1 MIRPCLP
8 WCTSLLVCTAIVTA
22 RGGSACAGSAE
33 VKLDSEYLAGLIEK
47 LPPLPFENA
56 GKVRGRVHGCRLVK
70 IDPQTRRFV
79 VACMV
84 DGEYRPPI
92 SGPLARRDDDGSWRK
107 FRFEVRVGINVEP
120 GSDGTPRFHIAVEDV
135 RRKELEGL
143 AGTLAKLLGKYF
155 DDVVTRV
162 AAGKANQ
169 LSGKLNAEIVKRV
182 AAFREYGVFAG
193 IDYTPALVVLHFEM
207 MRFKPEGIAG
217 YVYPPGEG
225 EQSQPGTVPLF
236 RAVHP
241 KLGTHLYT
249 INKTDALR
257 RGFQIEGIACQVF
270 DRPVPQSVPLYR
282 WSIVRDGFYTTAR
295 DGEGSYRLGYRTEG
309 IACFLYP
316 EAQPGTI
323 PFYRFVDSRTG
334 RHFYT
339 VHPNAEF
346 AGSGLRGGGPVRLAG
361 NDHIDTH
368 PDRVPSTPQDHPL
381 EWADVIVIAA
391 PGQSDM
397 LVSAE

>member
-1 MIRPCLP
+1 MIRVCLP
-8 WCTSLLVCTAIVTA
+8 WLTALLV
-22 RGGSACAGSAE
+22 GSTVVAVWPPAACAGSAE
-33 VKLDSEYLAGLIEK
+33 VKLDSEYLASLIEK
-47 LPPLPFENA
+47 LPPLPFETP
-56 GKVRGRVHGCRLVK
+56 GKVRGRVHGCRLVE
-70 IDPQTRRFV
+70 IEPRTRRFM
-79 VACMV
+79 VACLV

-92 SGPLARRDDDGSWRK
+92 SGPLARWEDDGSWRR

-120 GSDGTPRFHIAVEDV
+120 GIDGTPKFHISVEDV

-169 LSGKLNAEIVKRV
+169 LSGRLNAEIVKRV

-207 MRFKPEGIAG
+207 TRFKPEGIAG
-217 YVYPPGEG
+217 YVYPPGAT
-225 EQSQPGTVPLF
+225 QPQPGTVPLF

-249 INKTDALR
+249 INQADAIR
-257 RGFQIEGIACQVF
+257 RGFRIEGIACHVF

-295 DGEGSYRLGYRTEG
+295 DGEGSYRMGYRTEG

-316 EAQPGTI
+316 DAQPGTI
-323 PFYRFVDSRTG
+323 PFYRFVDPRTG

-339 VHPNAEF
+339 VHPHAEF
-346 AGSGLRGGGPVRLAG
+346 ASSGLHLRGLTRLAG

-368 PDRVPSTPQDHPL
+368 GDRVPSSPQDHAL
-381 EWADVIVIAA
+381 ERADIVVVAA
-391 PGQSDM
+391 PGQGDM
-397 LVSAE
+397 LVLTE

>member
-1 MIRPCLP
+1 MIRPRLP
-8 WCTSLLVCTAIVTA
+8 WLTMFLV
-22 RGGSACAGSAE
+22 GSAIAAAPSQRAIAGSAE
-33 VKLDSEYLAGLIEK
+33 VKLDKEYLAGLIEK
-47 LPPLPFENA
+47 LPPLPFETE
-56 GKVRGRVHGCRLVK
+56 GKVRGQVHGCRLAA
-70 IDPQTRRFV
+70 IDPKTRRFV
-79 VACMV
+79 VGCLV

-120 GSDGTPRFHIAVEDV
+120 GRDGTPKFHIAVEDV

-169 LSGKLNAEIVKRV
+169 LSGKLNAEIVKRI

-207 MRFKPEGIAG
+207 SRFTPEGIAG
-217 YVYPPGEG
+217 YVYPPGAD
-225 EQSQPGTVPLF
+225 QPQPGTVPLY

-241 KLGTHLYT
+241 KLRTRLYT
-249 INKTDALR
+249 INRPDALR
-257 RGFQIEGIACQVF
+257 RGFQIEGIACHVF
-270 DRPVPQSVPLYR
+270 DRPVPRTVPLYR
-282 WSIVRDGFYTTAR
+282 WSLVRDGFYTTAR

-316 EAQPGTI
+316 DEQPGTV

-339 VHPNAEF
+339 VHSQAEF
-346 AGSGLRGGGPVRLAG
+346 AGSGLGGGGSVRLA
-361 NDHIDTH
+361 DDDDIDAH
-368 PDRVPSTPQDHPL
+368 PDRVSSAPQNHPL
-381 EWADVIVIAA
+381 EWADVIVVAT
-391 PGQSDM
+391 PGQGDM
-397 LVSAE
+397 LVLPE